1 MTRRILFFVFA
12 AWVMRETAWAARAK
26 AKNKKKSKRAPPA
39 PPVEVTP
46 GLDIEKQIVAEIA
59 RAENILDELRP
70 DNALDSTYLISAVYY
85 HDGLLDKFPEDR
97 PQADPASRVVAHIA
111 RALTADR
118 RQAYIALLHAMCRR
132 GIPSG
137 PKLALPVAWAEP
149 QGKRKRRR
157 WSPRN
162 HKNAIDLFV
171 PEGSPVFAASGGLVL
186 LAEGGWQLDQPFSTS
201 SLRGG
206 NAVIVFNPPENRF
219 YRYCHLEKV
228 LVRAGTAVEAGQ
240 AIGAVG
246 HTGFNASRP
255 GHGGHLHFEINQYDG
270 RTVHALDDKQLR
282 AWLAEVSRR
291 EG

>member
-1 MTRRILFFVFA
+1 VFA
-12 AWVMRETAWAARAK
+12 ASMMGEPCWAARAK
-26 AKNKKKSKRAPPA
+26 SKHKKRSRRPTPA
-39 PPVEVTP
+39 PRVEVTP
-46 GLDIEKQIVAEIA
+46 GLDIEKEIVAEIA

-70 DNALDSTYLISAVYY
+70 DNALDSAYLISAIYY

-111 RALTADR
+111 RVLTAER
-118 RQAYIALLHAMCRR
+118 RQSYVALLHAICGRQGSESSR
-132 GIPSG
+132 
-137 PKLALPVAWAEP
+137 LVLPVAWAEP

-157 WSPRN
+157 WIPRN
-162 HKNAIDLFV
+162 HKNAIDLFA
-171 PEGSPVFAASGGLVL
+171 PEGASVFAASGGLVL
-186 LAEGGWQLDQPFSTS
+186 LAEGGWQSDQPFSTS

-206 NAVIVFNPPENRF
+206 NAVIVFNPAENRF

-228 LVRAGTAVEAGQ
+228 LVRAGTQVEAGHT
-240 AIGAVG
+240 IGAVG

-282 AWLAEVSRR
+282 AWLAEVSRK
-291 EG
+291 EA

>member
-1 MTRRILFFVFA
+1 MMGEPV
-12 AWVMRETAWAARAK
+12 WAARAK
-26 AKNKKKSKRAPPA
+26 AKNKKKSRRAAPA

-46 GLDIEKQIVAEIA
+46 GLDIEKQIVAEVA

-70 DNALDSTYLISAVYY
+70 DNALHSAYLISAIYY

-111 RALTADR
+111 RALTPER
-118 RQAYIALLHAMCRR
+118 RQGYVALLHAICGR
-132 GIPSG
+132 GMESRS
-137 PKLALPVAWAEP
+137 KLVLPVAWSEP
-149 QGKRKRRR
+149 HGKRRRR
-157 WSPRN
+157 WSQRN

-171 PEGSPVFAASGGLVL
+171 PEGSPVLAASGGLVL
-186 LAEGGWQLDQPFSTS
+186 LAEGGWQADQPFSTS

-206 NAVIVFNPPENRF
+206 NAVIIFNPAENRF

-228 LVRAGTAVEAGQ
+228 LVGAGMRVDAGR

-282 AWLAEVSRR
+282 AWLAEVSRNP
-291 EG
+291 G